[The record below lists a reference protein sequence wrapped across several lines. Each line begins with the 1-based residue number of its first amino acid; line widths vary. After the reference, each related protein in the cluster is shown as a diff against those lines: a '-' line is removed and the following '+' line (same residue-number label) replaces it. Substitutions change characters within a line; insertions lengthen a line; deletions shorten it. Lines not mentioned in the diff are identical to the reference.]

1 MFKLAVQQ
9 SRLRTLSA
17 YAASLIAVPVT
28 TWGLATLQNFLA
40 RLEGQVPRP
49 FGIAFLPV
57 VAVVSVW
64 GGSGPGLFALV
75 LSGLCTI
82 CFLVEPFRTL
92 HVLRPVDAVE
102 VCIELSVGLVIVTA
116 IQRMHRSRQHYDYLL
131 QQSQTAEARLQTIMD
146 VAPVGVITC
155 DESGSLN
162 YANREA
168 ERLWG
173 QRITP
178 GGPETWGRYGLR
190 SADGKQRTPGETGL
204 LRALQK
210 TNDVVRDEV
219 IIRRPDGTEIVAQAN
234 SAAILDGENR
244 LLGAMCAMV
253 DVTERR
259 QAEAYR
265 EEALRVSRE
274 NAEREGLL
282 NRIGQAQRAS
292 DNPEQVQLVAIEAL
306 GSAINADRCCFVA
319 VDVKRRTIEIT
330 HEWRRVGLARV
341 EVARIFGDSD
351 SGLIDLFLHLDE
363 TFTIEDVTTNKW
375 TRDFVPEYLAT
386 QARSLLLVPLL
397 LVPLLEDTVLVG
409 VLLVAMADQ
418 PRVWSD
424 SEVLLIEA
432 AAAQTRTSVTL
443 AQFLQREHNIA
454 ERLQEALRPVLPESV
469 PGLDLDYF
477 YRPALAEASI
487 GGDFFDI
494 FLVRD
499 DCVALVVGDLSGKG
513 LAAASQIATVRNM
526 LRFALYQGKA
536 LSEAIRGLNEV
547 IVAHNLLQGFA
558 TLFIALYSPQTG
570 VLTYVSCG
578 HETALLRRKNNT
590 IEEMEPTG
598 PVLGAFDS
606 ADFQQET
613 TNLFPGDAL
622 LMFTD
627 GLSEAGRGRHD
638 FLGADGIAKLAA
650 DVPAACPA
658 SVYITDIVRGVEAHN
673 RGTFHDDQ
681 CLVAAVIQENVN
693 QV

>member
-9 SRLRTLSA
+9 SRFRTISA
-17 YAASLIAVPVT
+17 YAASLIAVPAT
-28 TWGLATLQNFLA
+28 TWALATLQTFLA

-49 FGIAFLPV
+49 FGIAFLLV
-57 VAVVSVW
+57 VAAVSVW

-82 CFLVEPFRTL
+82 CFLVEPFRSL

-155 DESGSLN
+155 DESGTLN

-173 QRITP
+173 QPITP

-190 SADGKQRTPGETGL
+190 SADGKPRTSGETGL

-210 TNDVVRDEV
+210 TSEVVRDEV
-219 IIRRPDGTEIVAQAN
+219 IIHRPDNTEIIAQAN
-234 SAAILDGENR
+234 SAAILDSENR
-244 LLGAMCAMV
+244 LLGAMSAMV

-265 EEALRVSRE
+265 EEALRLSRE

-292 DNPEQVQLVAIEAL
+292 DNPDQVQLVAIEAL
-306 GSAINADRCCFVA
+306 GNAMSADRCCFVS
-319 VDVKRRTIEIT
+319 VDVGRRAIEIT
-330 HEWRRVGLARV
+330 HEWRRAGLPRV
-341 EVARIFGDSD
+341 DVARILGDSD
-351 SGLIDLFLHLDE
+351 AALIDPFLHLDE

-375 TRDFVPEYLAT
+375 TRDFVSEYLTT
-386 QARSLLLVPLL
+386 QTRSLLLVPLL
-397 LVPLLEDTVLVG
+397 EDAVLVG

-418 PRVWSD
+418 PRAWTD

-432 AAAQTRTSVTL
+432 TAAQTRTSVTL
-443 AQFLQREHNIA
+443 AQLLQREHNIA

-547 IVAHNLLQGFA
+547 IVAHDLLQGFA

-578 HETALLRRKNNT
+578 HETALVRRKNNR
-590 IEEMEPTG
+590 IEELEPNS
-598 PVLGAFDS
+598 PILGAFEG
-606 ADFQQET
+606 AAFQQDTAE
-613 TNLFPGDAL
+613 LFPGDAL

-627 GLSEAGRGRHD
+627 GLSEAGRSRHD
-638 FLGADGIAKLAA
+638 FLGAEGIAKLATA
-650 DVPAACPA
+650 MPDVCTA
-658 SVYITDIVRGVEAHN
+658 SVYIADIIRGVEAHN

-681 CLVAAVIQENVN
+681 CLVAAVIREKANLTVPI
-693 QV
+693 